1 MIFSGLSVSERPDV
15 EAVGLV
21 YGAALRNMKLEGASA
36 DDGLVGDRKGSVK
49 VTITPCQPKQLTHLP
64 KRQPVDIGFSD
75 LTYTVSEGRKKS
87 EY

>member
-1 MIFSGLSVSERPDV
+1 
-15 EAVGLV
+15 
-21 YGAALRNMKLEGASA
+21 MKLEGASSIE
-36 DDGLVGDRKGSVK
+36 DDSYSGLVGDRKGTVK

-64 KRQPVDIGFSD
+64 KRQPVDIGFSN

>member
-1 MIFSGLSVSERPDV
+1 
-15 EAVGLV
+15 
-21 YGAALRNMKLEGASA
+21 MKLEGASSIEA
-36 DDGLVGDRKGSVK
+36 DSYSALVGDRKGSVK

-64 KRQPVDIGFSD
+64 KRQPVDIGFSN